1 MKNTV
6 TPADHKRIAAAIH
19 AAESHTDGEIHAVMA
34 RRSDDYFVA
43 SGFVLS
49 ACLMIVSVLIALY
62 LDRHWHSIS
71 LSLYSLL
78 VLGAWLV
85 CMGLLWFL
93 PNARLYFIPNRM
105 ARKRAHQ
112 NAAVQ
117 FLARNMHAT
126 KNRTGVLL
134 FVSLAEHYAEVI
146 ADEGIASCVG
156 QSEWDGIVDVLIS
169 HASKGKIADGFVAAA
184 QLSGTLLATHFPK
197 TNDDTNEL
205 DDHLVEL

>member
-1 MKNTV
+1 MIVV
-6 TPADHKRIAAAIH
+6 TAQDHKRIAAAIQ

-49 ACLMIVSVLIALY
+49 ACLILVAAFIAFY
-62 LDRHWHSIS
+62 LDSHWHSIS

-85 CMGLLWFL
+85 CMALLWLL
-93 PNARLYFIPNRM
+93 PNARLFFIPKNM

-146 ADEGIASCVG
+146 ADEGIASCVD

-169 HASKGKIADGFVAAA
+169 HASKGRIADGFEAAA
-184 QLSGTLLATHFPK
+184 QLSGALLATHFPK

>member
-1 MKNTV
+1 MIVV
-6 TPADHKRIAAAIH
+6 TAQDHKRIAAAIQ
-19 AAESHTDGEIHAVMA
+19 AAESHTNGEIHAVMA
-34 RRSDDYFVA
+34 WRSDDYFVA
-43 SGFVLS
+43 SGFIVS
-49 ACLMIVSVLIALY
+49 ACLILVAALIALY

-85 CMGLLWFL
+85 CMGLLWYL
-93 PNARLYFIPNRM
+93 PNARLLFIPRSM

-134 FVSLAEHYAEVI
+134 FVSLAERYAEVV
-146 ADEGIASCVG
+146 ADEGIAKCVA
-156 QSEWDGIVDVLIS
+156 QSEWDGIVDVLVR
-169 HASKGKIADGFVAAA
+169 HASKGNVADGFEEAAV
-184 QLSGTLLATHFPK
+184 LSGALLAIHFPR
-197 TNDDTNEL
+197 TNDDANEL

>member
-1 MKNTV
+1 MIVV
-6 TPADHKRIAAAIH
+6 TAQDHKRIAAAIQ
-19 AAESHTDGEIHAVMA
+19 AAESHTNGEIHAVMA

-43 SGFVLS
+43 SGFIVS
-49 ACLMIVSVLIALY
+49 ACLILVAALIALY

-93 PNARLYFIPNRM
+93 PNARLLFIPKSM

-134 FVSLAEHYAEVI
+134 FVSLAERYAEVV
-146 ADEGIASCVG
+146 ADEGIAKFVA
-156 QSEWDGIVDVLIS
+156 QSEWDGIVDVLTG
-169 HASKGKIADGFVAAA
+169 HASKGNVADGFEEASV
-184 QLSGTLLATHFPK
+184 LSGALLAIHFPR
-197 TNDDTNEL
+197 TNDDANEL